1 MSTTPTPLPP
11 LATSLIERFNRRTA
25 TIGVVGLGYVGLPL
39 VRALHDASFTVVGYD
54 IDPRKIELLS
64 RGESYLKH
72 LGEDLTRTLAA
83 SPRFSASC
91 DENALRACDAIVLC
105 VPTPLGKHQE
115 PDLSY
120 VESSA
125 AMVARVLRPGM
136 LVSLESTSY
145 PGTTREVCLPP
156 LQSSGLVCGQDF
168 FLAFSPEREDPGRT
182 GLETRTIPRLVG
194 GLDPASGQVAAA
206 MYRAAIDRVELVETA
221 EIAEAAK
228 LLENIYRAVNIA
240 LVNELKPVLADMG
253 IDIWKVIRAAA
264 TKPFGFQP
272 FYPGPGLGGHCIPID
287 PYYLTYKAREYGHS
301 TRFIELAGE
310 INHRMPRY
318 VVDRLAEA
326 LNADGKALKNA
337 RILVLGIA
345 YKPNIDDIR
354 ETPAAEIIELLHDRS
369 ATVSYHDPHV
379 PQFPSMR
386 KYRIDLRSVPL
397 SPDELRAADA
407 VLIVTDHAAVDYTLV
422 GQHARLVVDTRDAMT
437 RALAPRA
444 RIVKA

>member
-1 MSTTPTPLPP
+1 
-11 LATSLIERFNRRTA
+11 
-25 TIGVVGLGYVGLPL
+25 
-39 VRALHDASFTVVGYD
+39 
-54 IDPRKIELLS
+54 
-64 RGESYLKH
+64 
-72 LGEDLTRTLAA
+72 
-83 SPRFSASC
+83 
-91 DENALRACDAIVLC
+91 
-105 VPTPLGKHQE
+105 
-115 PDLSY
+115 
-120 VESSA
+120 
-125 AMVARVLRPGM
+125 
-136 LVSLESTSY
+136 
-145 PGTTREVCLPP
+145 
-156 LQSSGLVCGQDF
+156 
-168 FLAFSPEREDPGRT
+168 
-182 GLETRTIPRLVG
+182 
-194 GLDPASGQVAAA
+194 
-206 MYRAAIDRVELVETA
+206 
-221 EIAEAAK
+221 
-228 LLENIYRAVNIA
+228 
-240 LVNELKPVLADMG
+240 MG

>member
-1 MSTTPTPLPP
+1 MSTTNPHVSP
-11 LATSLIERFNRRTA
+11 LAAGLIERFSRREA

-39 VRALHDASFTVVGYD
+39 VRAMHDAGFSVVGYD
-54 IDPRKIELLS
+54 IDPKKVEMLR
-64 RGESYLKH
+64 RGEAYLKH

-83 SPRFSASC
+83 SSRFTASV
-91 DENALRACDAIVLC
+91 DENSLRVCDAVVLC
-105 VPTPLGKHQE
+105 VPTPLGRHQE

-120 VESSA
+120 VRSSA
-125 AMVARVLRPGM
+125 EMVGRVLRAGM

-145 PGTTREVCLPP
+145 PGTTREVCVPALEAG
-156 LQSSGLVCGQDF
+156 GLKCGRDF
-168 FLAFSPEREDPGRT
+168 FVAFSPEREDPGRT

-194 GLDPASGQVAAA
+194 GIDAESGEVAAA
-206 MYRAAIDRVELVETA
+206 MYRAAIDRVELVESA
-221 EIAEAAK
+221 EVAEAAK

-264 TKPFGFQP
+264 TKPFGFQA

-287 PYYLTYKAREYGHS
+287 PYYLTYKAKEFGHS

-326 LNADGKALKNA
+326 LNSDGKALKGS
-337 RILVLGIA
+337 RVLVLGIA

-354 ETPAAEIIELLHDRS
+354 ETPAAEIIELLLERG
-369 ATVSYHDPHV
+369 TVVAYHDPHV
-379 PQFPSMR
+379 PAFPSMR
-386 KYRIDLRSVPL
+386 KYRIELASVAL
-397 SPDELRAADA
+397 TAAELEGADA
-407 VLIVTDHAAVDYTLV
+407 VLIVTDHAAVDYGMV
-422 GQHARLVVDTRDAMT
+422 GRHARLVVDTRDAMA
-437 RALAPRA
+437 RVGGGRA
-444 RIVKA
+444 RVVKA